1 MNKKKRY
8 ILSPITGIIQNIFDI
23 KNPIMNQTRIIIHS
37 NKKIIVSP
45 CNGQIKN
52 YHPKKIKFIIQSE
65 YGAQIV
71 IKNKLFK
78 KNNQKYI
85 YIPIN
90 TESINIY
97 AGKILFL
104 IKSTS
109 LHDQSIYLQTTV
121 NIICKQ
127 KINNLKK
134 KLHKTQAGITVLASI

>member
-23 KNPIMNQTRIIIHS
+23 KNTIINQKKIIIHS

-52 YHPKKIKFIIQSE
+52 YYPKKIKFIIQSE

-71 IKNKLFK
+71 IKNKIFK
-78 KNNQKYI
+78 KKNQKYA

-90 TESINIY
+90 KESINIY

-104 IKSTS
+104 INNTN
-109 LHDQSIYLQTTV
+109 LHDQSIYLETTV

-134 KLHKTQAGITVLASI
+134 KSHKIQAGITVLAFI